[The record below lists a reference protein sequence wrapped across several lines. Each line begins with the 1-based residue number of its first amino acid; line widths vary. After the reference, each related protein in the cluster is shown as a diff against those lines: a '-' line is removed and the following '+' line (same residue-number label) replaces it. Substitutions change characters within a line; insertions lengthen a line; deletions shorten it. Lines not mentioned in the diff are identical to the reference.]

1 MGHKSANDGITRRNK
16 EPLVLARRG
25 TQPETFRKLISF
37 AGLASQFIIWIL
49 FHVLGGTTNALLC
62 GVTGTNPL
70 RGECELRF
78 GPQVW

>member
-49 FHVLGGTTNALLC
+49 FHVLGGGQQMPFCVAEREQT
-62 GVTGTNPL
+62 
-70 RGECELRF
+70 R
-78 GPQVW
+78 

>member
-49 FHVLGGTTNALLC
+49 FHVLGGDNKC
-62 GVTGTNPL
+62 P
-70 RGECELRF
+70 F
-78 GPQVW
+78 VWRNGNEPTQR